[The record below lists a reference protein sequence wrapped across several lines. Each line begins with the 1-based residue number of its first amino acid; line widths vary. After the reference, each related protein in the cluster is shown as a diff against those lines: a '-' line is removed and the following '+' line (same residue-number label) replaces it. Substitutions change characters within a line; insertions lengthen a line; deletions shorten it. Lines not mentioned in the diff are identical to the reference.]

1 MAISA
6 AGLFLPL
13 SCEGVDLGVGGW
25 GMGGST
31 LLAADEPDEL
41 DEPVTGDTECDTL
54 GLTLRFIT
62 LTLRLSSGLN
72 L

>member
-6 AGLFLPL
+6 ADLFLPL
-13 SCEGVDLGVGGW
+13 SFEGDLGHG

-54 GLTLRFIT
+54 GRFLT